1 MRGGGSER
9 VRQQGDAAMKRCD
22 SEVVQQRGDE
32 AMREGD
38 DGRSNRDM
46 ILFTYALVLHSGFGS
61 SPSGLQAAIEFSWT
75 QGTPGSWSRQQ
86 KLMFVDHTTW
96 LDELAQAGYSGPLEL
111 ELHDG
116 QRGGRV
122 LTATSSPSRDHPEP
136 FACWLHAPGTG
147 PWQDEE
153 VEVEMIWQEDSQ
165 AAYSGPRQLLHDEQ
179 LDDRVRTVSQLRG
192 ETLQRKSLDVE
203 KGRWMM
209 LWD

>member
-9 VRQQGDAAMKRCD
+9 VRQQGDEAMKRCD
-22 SEVVQQRGDE
+22 SEVVQRRGDE
-32 AMREGD
+32 AMRECDD

-46 ILFTYALVLHSGFGS
+46 IEFTYALVLHSGVGS
-61 SPSGLQAAIEFSWT
+61 SPSGLEAAIECSWT
-75 QGTPGSWSRQQ
+75 QGAPGCWSRQQ

-111 ELHDG
+111 ELELHDG

-122 LTATSSPSRDHPEP
+122 LTETSSPSRDHPEP

-153 VEVEMIWQEDSQ
+153 EEVEVVWQEDSQ
-165 AAYSGPRQLLHDEQ
+165 TAYSGPR
-179 LDDRVRTVSQLRG
+179 
-192 ETLQRKSLDVE
+192 
-203 KGRWMM
+203 
-209 LWD
+209 